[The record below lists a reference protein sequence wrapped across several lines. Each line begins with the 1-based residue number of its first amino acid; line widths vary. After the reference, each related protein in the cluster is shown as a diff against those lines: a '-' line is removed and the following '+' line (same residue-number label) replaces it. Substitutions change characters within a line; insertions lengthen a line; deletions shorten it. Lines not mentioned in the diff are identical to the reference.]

1 MLTYADVCW
10 RMLAGAEKLQR
21 LRRKL
26 VRRIIWAPLF
36 DVRAWVNDWS
46 TALLCI
52 WELFAAAP
60 HRHHQLHLDLDAT
73 TGGGRQVTLRGVGAE
88 LQEQQGGCM
97 LLARGRG
104 AFFNARQ

>member
-1 MLTYADVCW
+1 
-10 RMLAGAEKLQR
+10 MLAGAEKLQR

-73 TGGGRQVTLRGVGAE
+73 TGGGAASHAQGGGGGAAGAARRLHVVGA
-88 LQEQQGGCM
+88 
-97 LLARGRG
+97 RPRRI
-104 AFFNARQ
+104 F